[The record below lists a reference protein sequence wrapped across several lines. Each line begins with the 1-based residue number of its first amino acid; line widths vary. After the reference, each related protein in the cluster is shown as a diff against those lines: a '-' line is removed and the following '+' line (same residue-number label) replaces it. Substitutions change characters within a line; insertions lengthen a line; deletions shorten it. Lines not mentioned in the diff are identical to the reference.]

1 MAEKKKNSV
10 PAAEQTKSVEGTE
23 VKKEKTYTKKELD
36 QIVEEAI
43 RKCTEKTQS
52 CGTVLQVV
60 PDENVTLMFFGVI
73 APGTVVDL
81 KKMGQFNRPG
91 VALKVKKSEFFQNNT
106 LLISTL
112 LQERKIVVL
121 DGLTDEERERYQ
133 LKYEDGEI
141 LTQKEF
147 FDILKY
153 SCMDLLKIF
162 EKLCPSHRAI
172 VVDLYAEDLFEQ
184 KGSHTTAEKVKGMK
198 KLSRKGSP
206 ELLPLLEMMLEF
218 LGKKSMEED

>member
-1 MAEKKKNSV
+1 
-10 PAAEQTKSVEGTE
+10 
-23 VKKEKTYTKKELD
+23 
-36 QIVEEAI
+36 
-43 RKCTEKTQS
+43 
-52 CGTVLQVV
+52 
-60 PDENVTLMFFGVI
+60 
-73 APGTVVDL
+73 
-81 KKMGQFNRPG
+81 MGQFNRPG

-153 SCMDLLKIF
+153 SCIDLLKIF

-172 VVDLYAEDLFEQ
+172 VVDLYAEDLLNRKEVIPPQ
-184 KGSHTTAEKVKGMK
+184 K
-198 KLSRKGSP
+198 R
-206 ELLPLLEMMLEF
+206 
-218 LGKKSMEED
+218 

>member
-10 PAAEQTKSVEGTE
+10 PAAEQTKSVEETE
-23 VKKEKTYTKKELD
+23 IKKEKTYTKKELD

-106 LLISTL
+106 LLISTIAL
-112 LQERKIVVL
+112 WLGQS
-121 DGLTDEERERYQ
+121 
-133 LKYEDGEI
+133 
-141 LTQKEF
+141 F
-147 FDILKY
+147 
-153 SCMDLLKIF
+153 SKIF
-162 EKLCPSHRAI
+162 NRSMQEYFRMSKNSFCVRISPSS
-172 VVDLYAEDLFEQ
+172 YFNW
-184 KGSHTTAEKVKGMK
+184 
-198 KLSRKGSP
+198 
-206 ELLPLLEMMLEF
+206 
-218 LGKKSMEED
+218 